1 MLLEGD
7 QCQKLIVKCSSG
19 GQGGEKGSKYNLQ
32 VTHALR
38 FCRQVERERER
49 ERNCVSGES
58 IWQVAGR

>member
-19 GQGGEKGSKYNLQ
+19 GQGGEKGSTYNLQ

-49 ERNCVSGES
+49 EKLRV
-58 IWQVAGR
+58 R